1 MEWLIPCIAAPRQ
14 YARPLGVPYVAP
26 CPYLFPAQHEH
37 HIPVAQR
44 APYRAGG
51 LYSARFATFSEDT
64 MRLTAILL
72 AASIAACAKKQDTTS
87 DSAAASV
94 AASHDADV
102 AAQGNGA
109 PAGYAVVTDDST
121 AKVTSIRYLPS
132 SGNLDVTTG
141 PAHIVYA
148 AKDTARGAYTVTATI
163 TQLEAPRHPEA
174 YGVFV
179 GGHDLD
185 KPVRTYTYF
194 VVRGTGE
201 FLVKTRDGAKTN
213 NVMSWS
219 ANSAVPKADSAGKAT
234 YRLAVRVAADSVR
247 FLVNDKQVAAVKAG
261 TVPTDGVAGLRI
273 NHNLHVLTSPV
284 SISR

>member
-1 MEWLIPCIAAPRQ
+1 
-14 YARPLGVPYVAP
+14 
-26 CPYLFPAQHEH
+26 
-37 HIPVAQR
+37 
-44 APYRAGG
+44 
-51 LYSARFATFSEDT
+51 

-72 AASIAACAKKQDTTS
+72 AASLAACAKKQDTPS
-87 DSAAASV
+87 DSA

-109 PAGYAVVTDDST
+109 PAGYSVVTDDST
-121 AKVTSIRYLPS
+121 AKITSIRYVPS
-132 SGNLDVTTG
+132 SGNWDVTTG
-141 PAHIVYA
+141 PAHIIYA
-148 AKDTARGAYTVTATI
+148 AKDTASGAYTASATI
-163 TQLEAPRHPEA
+163 TQLEKPRHPEA

-179 GGHDLD
+179 GGRDLD
-185 KPVRTYTYF
+185 KPSRTYTYF
-194 VVRGTGE
+194 VVRGSGE

-213 NVMSWS
+213 DVVSWS
-219 ANSAVPKADSAGKAT
+219 ANSAVPKADSAGRAI

-261 TVPTDGVAGLRI
+261 TVSTNGVAGLRI

>member
-1 MEWLIPCIAAPRQ
+1 
-14 YARPLGVPYVAP
+14 
-26 CPYLFPAQHEH
+26 
-37 HIPVAQR
+37 
-44 APYRAGG
+44 
-51 LYSARFATFSEDT
+51 

-72 AASIAACAKKQDTTS
+72 VAAFAACAKKPDTTS

-94 AASHDADV
+94 APQDADV

-109 PAGYAVVTDDST
+109 PAGYSVVTDDST

-148 AKDTARGAYTVTATI
+148 AKDTASGAYTASATI

-179 GGHDLD
+179 GGRDLD
-185 KPVRTYTYF
+185 KPSRIYTYF

-213 NVMSWS
+213 NVVSWS
-219 ANSAVPKADSAGKAT
+219 GNSAVPKADSAGKAT

-247 FLVNDKQVAAVKAG
+247 FLVNDKQVASVKAG
-261 TVPTDGVAGLRI
+261 TVPTDGVAGLRV

>member
-1 MEWLIPCIAAPRQ
+1 
-14 YARPLGVPYVAP
+14 
-26 CPYLFPAQHEH
+26 
-37 HIPVAQR
+37 
-44 APYRAGG
+44 
-51 LYSARFATFSEDT
+51 

-72 AASIAACAKKQDTTS
+72 AASLGACAKKQDIPS
-87 DSAAASV
+87 DSAAARV

-109 PAGYAVVTDDST
+109 PAGYSVVTDDST
-121 AKVTSIRYLPS
+121 AKVTSIRYMPS
-132 SGNLDVTTG
+132 SGNWDVTTG
-141 PAHIVYA
+141 PAHIIFA
-148 AKDTARGAYTVTATI
+148 PRDTSSGAYTASATI

-179 GGHDLD
+179 GGRDLD
-185 KPVRTYTYF
+185 KPSRAYTYF
-194 VVRGTGE
+194 VVRGSGE

-213 NVMSWS
+213 DVVSWS

-234 YRLAVRVAADSVR
+234 YRLAVHVAADSVR

-261 TVPTDGVAGLRI
+261 TVPTNGVAGLRI

>member
-1 MEWLIPCIAAPRQ
+1 
-14 YARPLGVPYVAP
+14 
-26 CPYLFPAQHEH
+26 
-37 HIPVAQR
+37 
-44 APYRAGG
+44 
-51 LYSARFATFSEDT
+51 

-72 AASIAACAKKQDTTS
+72 AASLAACAKKQDTPS
-87 DSAAASV
+87 DSA

-109 PAGYAVVTDDST
+109 PAGYSVVTDDST
-121 AKVTSIRYLPS
+121 AKVTSIRYVPS
-132 SGNLDVTTG
+132 SGNWDVTTG
-141 PAHIVYA
+141 PAHIIYA
-148 AKDTARGAYTVTATI
+148 AKDTATGAYTASATI
-163 TQLEAPRHPEA
+163 TQLQAPRHPEA

-179 GGHDLD
+179 GGRDLD
-185 KPVRTYTYF
+185 KPSRTYTYF
-194 VVRGTGE
+194 VVRGSGE

-213 NVMSWS
+213 DVVSWS

-234 YRLAVRVAADSVR
+234 YRMAVRVAADSVR

-261 TVPTDGVAGLRI
+261 TVSTNGVAGLRI

>member
-1 MEWLIPCIAAPRQ
+1 
-14 YARPLGVPYVAP
+14 
-26 CPYLFPAQHEH
+26 
-37 HIPVAQR
+37 
-44 APYRAGG
+44 
-51 LYSARFATFSEDT
+51 

-72 AASIAACAKKQDTTS
+72 AASLAACAKKQDTPS
-87 DSAAASV
+87 DSV

-109 PAGYAVVTDDST
+109 PAGYSVVTDDST
-121 AKVTSIRYLPS
+121 AKMTSIRYVPS
-132 SGNLDVTTG
+132 SGNWDVTTG
-141 PAHIVYA
+141 PAHIIYG
-148 AKDTARGAYTVTATI
+148 AKDTASGAYTASATI
-163 TQLEAPRHPEA
+163 TQVEAPRHPEA

-179 GGHDLD
+179 GGRDLD
-185 KPVRTYTYF
+185 KPLRTYTYF
-194 VVRGTGE
+194 VVRGSGE

-213 NVMSWS
+213 DVVSWS

-234 YRLAVRVAADSVR
+234 YRLVVRVGADSVR

-261 TVPTDGVAGLRI
+261 TVSTSGVAGLRI

>member
-1 MEWLIPCIAAPRQ
+1 
-14 YARPLGVPYVAP
+14 
-26 CPYLFPAQHEH
+26 
-37 HIPVAQR
+37 
-44 APYRAGG
+44 
-51 LYSARFATFSEDT
+51 

-72 AASIAACAKKQDTTS
+72 AASLVACAKKQDTPS
-87 DSAAASV
+87 DSA

-109 PAGYAVVTDDST
+109 PAGYSVVTDDST
-121 AKVTSIRYLPS
+121 AKITSIRYVPS
-132 SGNLDVTTG
+132 SGNWDVTTG
-141 PAHIVYA
+141 PAHIIYA
-148 AKDTARGAYTVTATI
+148 AKDTASGAYTASATI
-163 TQLEAPRHPEA
+163 TQIVAPRHPEA

-179 GGHDLD
+179 GGRDLD
-185 KPVRTYTYF
+185 KPSRTYTYF
-194 VVRGTGE
+194 VVRGSGE

-213 NVMSWS
+213 DVVSWS
-219 ANSAVPKADSAGKAT
+219 ANSAVPKADSAGRAI

-261 TVPTDGVAGLRI
+261 TVSTNGVAGLRI

>member
-1 MEWLIPCIAAPRQ
+1 
-14 YARPLGVPYVAP
+14 
-26 CPYLFPAQHEH
+26 
-37 HIPVAQR
+37 
-44 APYRAGG
+44 
-51 LYSARFATFSEDT
+51 
-64 MRLTAILL
+64 MRLIAILFV
-72 AASIAACAKKQDTTS
+72 AALAACAKKQDTTS

-94 AASHDADV
+94 AAAQDADV

-109 PAGYAVVTDDST
+109 PAGYSVVTDDST
-121 AKVTSIRYLPS
+121 AKVTSIRYVPS

-148 AKDTARGAYTVTATI
+148 PNDTASGVYTASATI
-163 TQLEAPRHPEA
+163 NQLEAPRHPEA

-179 GGHDLD
+179 GGRDLD
-185 KPVRTYTYF
+185 KPSRTYTYF

-201 FLVKTRDGAKTN
+201 FLVRTRDGAKTN
-213 NVMSWS
+213 NVVSWS
-219 ANSAVPKADSAGKAT
+219 ANSAVPKADSVGKAT
-234 YRLAVRVAADSVR
+234 YRLAVRVAGDSVR

-261 TVPTDGVAGLRI
+261 TVPTDGVAGLRV

>member
-1 MEWLIPCIAAPRQ
+1 
-14 YARPLGVPYVAP
+14 
-26 CPYLFPAQHEH
+26 
-37 HIPVAQR
+37 
-44 APYRAGG
+44 
-51 LYSARFATFSEDT
+51 

-72 AASIAACAKKQDTTS
+72 AASLAACAKKQDTPS
-87 DSAAASV
+87 DSA

-109 PAGYAVVTDDST
+109 PAGYSVVTDDST
-121 AKVTSIRYLPS
+121 AKITSIRYVPS
-132 SGNLDVTTG
+132 SGNWDVTTG
-141 PAHIVYA
+141 PAHIIYA
-148 AKDTARGAYTVTATI
+148 AKDTASGAYTASATI

-174 YGVFV
+174 YGLFV
-179 GGHDLD
+179 GGRDLD
-185 KPVRTYTYF
+185 KPGRAYTYF
-194 VVRGTGE
+194 VVRGSGE

-213 NVMSWS
+213 DVVSWS
-219 ANSAVPKADSAGKAT
+219 ANSAVPKADSAGRAI

-261 TVPTDGVAGLRI
+261 TVSTNGVAGLRI